1 MNAKELELKLK
12 GILASEGYTLTA
24 LVKQLN
30 EKGNTTTIQN
40 ISNKLKRGSLNY
52 LEVIEILEAVNYKVE
67 WFKNNI

>member
-67 WFKNNI
+67 WFKNNV